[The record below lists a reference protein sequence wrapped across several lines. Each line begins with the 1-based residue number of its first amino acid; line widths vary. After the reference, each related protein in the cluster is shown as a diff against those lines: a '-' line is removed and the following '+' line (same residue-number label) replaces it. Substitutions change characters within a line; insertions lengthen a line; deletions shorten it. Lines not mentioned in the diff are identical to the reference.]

1 MGSKI
6 ALRNERKTHSGQEKT
21 HIVLGETGSDGDN
34 GPGHHDGDEEGGN
47 FDSSDQ
53 HIGGDT
59 GQDVTDKENRD
70 TGLILD
76 IGKTKIVFD
85 GAHCSSACAMYQVHT
100 TYT

>member
-1 MGSKI
+1 MGSKF
-6 ALRNERKTHSGQEKT
+6 ALGNERKTHSGQEKT
-21 HIVLGETGSDGDN
+21 HVILGETGGYGDN

-59 GQDVTDKENRD
+59 GQDVTDKEDRD
-70 TGLILD
+70 TGLVLD

-85 GAHCSSACAMYQVHT
+85 GAHCMSARAMYQVHT
-100 TYT
+100 TYA